1 MRSLLSALIALLILA
16 FAPAAAQAGTV
27 AVSGATLS
35 FTAGD
40 AEANNVNVSLS
51 AGTYTVADSGAAV
64 TPGAGCS
71 AAGRE
76 RHVPV
81 RRHHRADARRP

>member
-40 AEANNVNVSLS
+40 AETNNVNVSLS

-71 AAGRE
+71 AAGRTS
-76 RHVPV
+76 
-81 RRHHRADARRP
+81 RARPPASPR